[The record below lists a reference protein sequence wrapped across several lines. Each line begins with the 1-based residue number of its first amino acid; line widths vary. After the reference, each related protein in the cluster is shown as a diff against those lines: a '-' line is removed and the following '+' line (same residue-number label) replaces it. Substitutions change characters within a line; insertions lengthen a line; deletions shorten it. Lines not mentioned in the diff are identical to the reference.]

1 MYSGLSPVK
10 PDVQKLKTTML
21 TSAVPTKSSIQSVPG
36 SKSSPVVSAG
46 LPRSAFTI
54 LPDSVAGRAA
64 TGSAAMPTRCSS
76 VSCAICTPFY
86 EGDRVG

>member
-1 MYSGLSPVK
+1 MK

-21 TSAVPTKSSIQSVPG
+21 TSAVPTKTSIQSVPG

-54 LPDSVAGRAA
+54 LAGQRRRPLPRPAP
-64 TGSAAMPTRCSS
+64 AAMPTRCSRS
-76 VSCAICTPFY
+76 VSCAICHTVY
-86 EGDRVG
+86 EGDRVPVIA